1 MVSGQLTVMEADTR
15 PSTEPEA
22 FSLPSSWSLLQCQE
36 FVSPGGPQ
44 QLSKPLPGLFPPKE
58 QPSRILGHCL
68 LTLLVSAYSSQ
79 MTPACSGT
87 SSGLSLCLGCP
98 PFQVSSPSLL
108 CFFQGISSLVPGS
121 PCHFPFNYKN
131 KNYFNCTSK
140 GSKENL
146 SWCATSYNSEEDGTW
161 VYC

>member
-108 CFFQGISSLVPGS
+108 RFFPCLGGQVQWKPPRAGGLVSESHVS
-121 PCHFPFNYKN
+121 PEPWGRTCSGPALMLL
-131 KNYFNCTSK
+131 
-140 GSKENL
+140 G
-146 SWCATSYNSEEDGTW
+146 G
-161 VYC
+161 